1 MIERWT
7 KMVLYQSTSFS
18 RKSFS
23 WCPLN
28 LQNIRSRTQVG
39 NAHVVFSS
47 LSNDD
52 VLSGLDDPD
61 FMSMDEGLY
70 FSPEEEKGY
79 GKSSTK
85 TTIDDFSFLTET
97 LACRNDGLGSAES
110 REVDSGK
117 YSKDAIL
124 ICNAISADGF
134 DWKTESFFRR
144 FREKLNVSLVIDVLS
159 LVKKPDP
166 CIKFFIWAGRQ
177 IGYRHTGL
185 AYNALLDILVNA
197 KTLKVPECL
206 LLEFRNEDDEILGKL
221 INMLITKCC
230 RNGMWNQALEELGR
244 LKDFGYRPT
253 KTTYI
258 ALIHVLLK
266 AERMDLALA
275 VYNEMSNSGFE
286 MNLFTLGCFVR
297 SLCKNG
303 RWKDSLR
310 LIDKEEIVPDAVLYT
325 KMIRGLCEASMMD
338 EAVAF
343 LHRMRASSCL
353 PNSVTYGTMII
364 GFLKSR
370 QLGKCKKIFNQMISE
385 GCYPSPRVFNCFIH
399 AVCKSGEYAYAY
411 KMLKKMSGSGH
422 QPGYVAYNILVG
434 GICANE
440 GLPSAEDMQVAEAV
454 YAEMLDAGYVLNKV
468 NVEHIARCLCGHG
481 KPDRAYGII
490 GEMMSKGFM
499 PETGT
504 YNKVIEFLC
513 QFKKVEK
520 ALHLFEEMKKNN
532 IVPNVFTYTILI
544 DNFCKV
550 GLIQQ
555 ARNWFHEMVTNGCPP
570 NVVTYTALIHA
581 YIKAR
586 KVIEADKL
594 FETMLAE
601 GCTPN
606 IVTYTALIDGHC
618 KAGNVDNACQI
629 YARMRGSE
637 SIHDIERYFEPGAAD
652 IDMKPNVVTYG
663 ALIDGLCKA
672 HKVIEA
678 NDLLETMTRD
688 GCEPNSV
695 VYDALIDGF
704 CKLGKL
710 DEAQKVFQLMAKRG
724 YSPSVFTYSSLMDR
738 LFKDKRLD
746 LALKVLSKML
756 ENGCAPNVITYTEMI
771 DGLCK
776 TGKTDEAHKLLLMM
790 EEKGC
795 HPNVVTYTAIIDG
808 YGKAGKI
815 YVCLDL
821 LKQMTKKGCAPN
833 LVTYRVL
840 INHCCAAGLLDE
852 ARNILDEM
860 NQIYWPQHSIG
871 YREVIQGFSKEFVAS
886 IGLLDE
892 ITQYSFVPILPAYGI
907 LLDALCKC
915 GRLET
920 AVELHEEVLQLSH
933 VRPSFHRKTYSSL
946 IEALCLSSKVEK
958 GFELYS
964 DMISGGYIPELS
976 VLVHL
981 IKGLCLMNMWGEALE
996 LASSICS
1003 MELGGGIVYI
1013 IVVGGSHRHTYPAL
1027 GQGTKTKPLINYQYL
1042 FCAV

>member
-1 MIERWT
+1 MIRRCA
-7 KMVLYQSTSFS
+7 KMVLYESMAISC
-18 RKSFS
+18 KSSS
-23 WCPLN
+23 WCPLK
-28 LQNIRSRTQVG
+28 LQNIRFRTQVG
-39 NAHVVFSS
+39 NTHVVFST

-52 VLSGLDDPD
+52 DLSGLDDPN
-61 FMSMDEGLY
+61 FLSIDEGY
-70 FSPEEEKGY
+70 YSSPEAEKGY
-79 GKSSTK
+79 AKGSVK
-85 TTIDDFSFLTET
+85 TTMDDFSFLAET
-97 LACRNDGLGSAES
+97 VPGSDGGLESAEG
-110 REVDSGK
+110 REVGPRK
-117 YSKDAIL
+117 YSRDATL
-124 ICNAISADGF
+124 ISDAISADGY
-134 DWKTESFFRR
+134 DWKNESFLRR
-144 FREKLNVSLVIDVLS
+144 FREKLNVSLVIDVLR
-159 LVKKPDP
+159 LVKKPEP
-166 CIKFFIWAGRQ
+166 CVKFFIWAGRQ
-177 IGYRHTGL
+177 IGYRHSGL
-185 AYNALLDILVNA
+185 AYNALLDILMDA
-197 KTLKVPECL
+197 KRIKIPECF
-206 LLEFRNEDDEILGKL
+206 LLEFRDADDEILGKL
-221 INMLITKCC
+221 LNILITKCC

-266 AERMDLALA
+266 AERLDLALA
-275 VYNEMSNSGFE
+275 VYNEMTNSAFE
-286 MNLFTLGCFVR
+286 VDRFTLGCFVR

-303 RWKDSLR
+303 RWKDALG

-343 LHRMRASSCL
+343 LHRMRASSCF
-353 PNSVTYGTMII
+353 PNSVTYGTIII

-370 QLGKCKKIFNQMISE
+370 QLGRCKKIFNQMISE

-411 KMLKKMSGSGH
+411 KMLKKMSGAGH
-422 QPGYVAYNILVG
+422 HPGYVAYNILVS
-434 GICANE
+434 GICAKE
-440 GLPSAEDMQVAEAV
+440 DLPGAEDMQLAEAI
-454 YAEMLDAGYVLNKV
+454 YAEMLDAGYVLNKI

-481 KPDRAYGII
+481 KPDRAYRII
-490 GEMMSKGFM
+490 GEMMCRGFM
-499 PETGT
+499 PETST
-504 YNKVIEFLC
+504 YNKVIELLC
-513 QFKKVEK
+513 QSKKVEK
-520 ALHLFEEMKKNN
+520 ALHLFEEMKKIN

-550 GLIQQ
+550 GLLQQ
-555 ARNWFHEMVTNGCPP
+555 ARNWFNEMVSNGSPP

-581 YIKAR
+581 YLKAR
-586 KVIEADKL
+586 QVFEANKL
-594 FETMLAE
+594 FEMMLAE

-618 KAGNVDNACQI
+618 KAGNVDKACQI
-629 YARMRGSE
+629 YARMRGSG
-637 SIHDIERYFEPGAAD
+637 SIHDIEMYFEPGAAD
-652 IDMKPNVVTYG
+652 TDMKPNVVTYG

-672 HKVIEA
+672 HKVVEA
-678 NDLLETMTRD
+678 NDLLEAMSRD
-688 GCEPNSV
+688 SCEPNHV

-710 DEAQKVFQLMAKRG
+710 DEAQSVFQLMGARG
-724 YSPSVFTYSSLMDR
+724 YSPNVFTYSSLMDR

-776 TGKTDEAHKLLLMM
+776 IGKTDEAHKLLLMM

-808 YGKAGKI
+808 YGKVGKV

-821 LKQMTKKGCAPN
+821 LEQMTKKGCAPN

-852 ARNILDEM
+852 ARNFLDEM
-860 NQIYWPQHSIG
+860 KQIYWPEHSIG
-871 YREVIQGFSKEFVAS
+871 YGEVIQGFSKEFIAS
-886 IGLLDE
+886 LGLLDE
-892 ITQYSFVPILPAYGI
+892 ITRYSSVPILPAYGV
-907 LLDALCKC
+907 LLDALCKG
-915 GRLET
+915 GRLEV
-920 AVELHEEVLQLSH
+920 ALELHKEVLQSSP
-933 VRPSFHRKTYSSL
+933 VRSSFYRKTYSSL
-946 IEALCLSSKVEK
+946 IEALCLATKVEK

-964 DMISGGYIPELS
+964 DMISRGCTPELT

-981 IKGLCLMNMWGEALE
+981 IKGLCLMNKWSEALQ

-1003 MELGGGIVYI
+1003 MEI
-1013 IVVGGSHRHTYPAL
+1013 IWLHNKGAFDQS
-1027 GQGTKTKPLINYQYL
+1027 
-1042 FCAV
+1042 